1 MFCAFIGF
9 KEVYIFKVFITFLPR
24 DSILSK
30 SHQKKKKTTT
40 KTKLKIVSEIIS
52 TKQIVICYLDSYSTF
67 PEILGVSSSQ
77 II

>member
-1 MFCAFIGF
+1 MLSLALKKFI
-9 KEVYIFKVFITFLPR
+9 FLKY
-24 DSILSK
+24 SSLSYQETQFFQK
-30 SHQKKKKTTT
+30 ATKKKKKNTT